1 MRCATV
7 RGPSPASISMTLPC
21 VRTTELLPADPLP
34 STHSSI
40 DIRVLK
46 KDDEALRTSVRRYG
60 DGSGAVL

>member
-1 MRCATV
+1 
-7 RGPSPASISMTLPC
+7 MTLPC